1 MKKATL
7 LAAAVLAVSMLTG
20 CANGRSPLDYETGT
34 YVAPEKVQALKDS
47 KATQSQVVSAIG
59 YPSSK
64 SEVAGKEIWQYQY
77 NLITAIPFVGK
88 NKAESAVFEWNKAGK
103 LLDAYKT
110 NGGGGNS
117 SNPLLNAAGM

>member
-1 MKKATL
+1 MKKVTL
-7 LAAAVLAVSMLTG
+7 LAAAALTVSMLTG

-34 YVAPEKVQALKDS
+34 YVAPEKVQALKAS
-47 KATQSQVVSAIG
+47 KASQTQVVSAIG

-77 NLITAIPFVGK
+77 NLISAIPIFGK

-103 LLDAYKT
+103 LMDAYKT
-110 NGGGGNS
+110 NGGGGTS

>member
-1 MKKATL
+1 MKYVDR
-7 LAAAVLAVSMLTG
+7 LAAAALTVSMLTG

-34 YVAPEKVQALKDS
+34 FVAPEKVQELKAS
-47 KATQSQVVSAIG
+47 KATQDQVVKAIG

-64 SEVAGKEIWQYQY
+64 TEVGSKEIWKYEY

-88 NKAESAVFEWNKAGK
+88 NKAESAVFEWSNTGK

-110 NGGGGNS
+110 TGGNGTS
-117 SNPLLNAAGM
+117 SNPLLKAAGM